1 MRLGRVVVGQA
12 GVGTSARR
20 WESAVAKR
28 PRPLMDVAGWEAFL
42 HGVFAIAI
50 TLLVLDMR
58 VPPVES
64 VPTADDLIA
73 ALAAELPRYTAF
85 VLGFLYLGTYWLASH
100 RTLRMLRGVDHWFL
114 VQGLIFLLVISA
126 LPFSIALL
134 AEYIGQSE
142 GRDQVAL
149 VIFTLWQ
156 LVLSVLAIITL
167 RYAASGE
174 RLLKPGVAGPD
185 LDRWIRIS
193 TMGPVI
199 WIIALASAL
208 FLSGAITLVLMALI
222 LVLFVQ
228 EVPLSLGDEPAR
240 PQDPPGGAEPG

>member
-1 MRLGRVVVGQA
+1 
-12 GVGTSARR
+12 
-20 WESAVAKR
+20 
-28 PRPLMDVAGWEAFL
+28 MDVAGWEAFL

-50 TLLVLDMR
+50 TLLILDIR
-58 VPPVES
+58 VPPVAE
-64 VPTADDLIA
+64 VLNADDLVT
-73 ALAAELPRYTAF
+73 ALRDELPRYTGF

-126 LPFSIALL
+126 MPFSIALL
-134 AEYIGQSE
+134 AEYIGQDQ

-156 LVLSVLAIITL
+156 LVLSLLAIVTL
-167 RYAASGE
+167 RYASAGE

-185 LDRWIRIS
+185 LDRWTRIS
-193 TMGPVI
+193 MMGPVI
-199 WIIALASAL
+199 WIIALGSAL
-208 FLSGAITLVLMALI
+208 FLSGAITLILMALI

-228 EVPLSLGDEPAR
+228 EVPLTLGEEPPSER
-240 PQDPPGGAEPG
+240 LDPEP